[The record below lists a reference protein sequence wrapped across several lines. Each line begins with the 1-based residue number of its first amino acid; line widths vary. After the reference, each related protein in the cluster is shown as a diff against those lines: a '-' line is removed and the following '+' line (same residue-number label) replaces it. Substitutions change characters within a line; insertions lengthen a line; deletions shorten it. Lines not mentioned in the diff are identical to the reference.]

1 MGINIFCDL
10 TQLEFNALYSKLII
24 PDEIKKV
31 TYGLR

>member
-10 TQLEFNALYSKLII
+10 TQKEFDALYSKLII
-24 PDEIKKV
+24 PDDVKKV